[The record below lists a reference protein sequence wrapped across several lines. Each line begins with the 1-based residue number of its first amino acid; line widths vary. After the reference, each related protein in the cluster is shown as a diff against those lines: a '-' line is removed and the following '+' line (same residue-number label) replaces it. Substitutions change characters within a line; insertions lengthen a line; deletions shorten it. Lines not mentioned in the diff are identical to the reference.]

1 MLCESAWG
9 DESFCEE
16 GMDECKQEVCIVSG
30 TNKMMFIGLLCR
42 SRAIGVND
50 YHFPT
55 TLTQSTQPTTH
66 IRCSHQTAIGDKWI
80 CSQQQQVIGA
90 FQVRNGNRKS
100 GTEHE
105 SSRDLFRHLVNS

>member
-16 GMDECKQEVCIVSG
+16 GMDECKQKMGIVSG
-30 TNKMMFIGLLCR
+30 ANKMMFIGLLRR

-55 TLTQSTQPTTH
+55 TLPQSTQPTTH
-66 IRCSHQTAIGDKWI
+66 IRCSHQAAVGDKRI
-80 CSQQQQVIGA
+80 CSQQQQIFGT
-90 FQVRNGNRKS
+90 FQIRDRNRKR
-100 GTEHE
+100 GPEHE
-105 SSRDLFRHLVNS
+105 SGSDLLRHLVDS